1 MGILISQL
9 YENIDVFNIYG
20 DYASALLIY
29 RWRALQLLVIRNEPS
44 HITIF
49 CKKDAENVSP
59 SVTVSRND
67 LRHKTH
73 WGKAL

>member
-29 RWRALQLLVIRNEPS
+29 RWRALQLPVIRNEPS
-44 HITIF
+44 HITF
-49 CKKDAENVSP
+49 FYKKDAEGVS
-59 SVTVSRND
+59 
-67 LRHKTH
+67 
-73 WGKAL
+73 AQ